1 MVEIFKSAL
10 KNGVI
15 VTDSS
20 FNNSETEAIVAV
32 SELSNYGYIVH
43 PNLLMHV
50 DLEQLIVAAYQLSG
64 SNRKYVPMYQNFPR
78 AVKEMSDIEILVDQI
93 VHYLSAG
100 TLVPNIPLERRE
112 ELKLSE
118 TLRTAVKLEKTSPVS
133 DYVSSRVQALVSKKQ
148 GMSTSEFEELKNLWD
163 NWTNEDKL
171 DVFVNAI
178 VSSTHGENS
187 ALAIKVIVSLIDKNR
202 ALEIINSADNADHLL
217 RYVIGIYGYK
227 NDRSSRDYSLAVDK
241 LNTDHATAVN
251 FLSMPNDVRR
261 AIISKL
267 ASFVSDRNEFGV
279 DKIFAKKD
287 LWKRVMRSIHP
298 YSLNGGLSDKQRRI
312 VDIIHEKIDY
322 ITYNGALEGAF
333 SSEDFARALKLLE
346 LNSGALLRRIN
357 QLITLNPKK
366 LRAINTKINKID
378 HVRLSTAISA
388 YNGVLAYNELSVHGE
403 NNVVVEN
410 SREVVD
416 VKTTV
421 NALKRLI
428 ERSVAQ
434 LDVSH
439 IKTVNI
445 ADGNFPMPLIVR
457 DASSSNKTVYRGE
470 IIAHFEDTD
479 TLRTFIH
486 WRNGGNG
493 RVDLDASMLLLDESL
508 EHVGHIGWNSYDR
521 DLGTYSG
528 DLTNAPGKKGAAEFI
543 DLDVK
548 DMNENNVKFA
558 LFSVN
563 SYSGQSFNTLDHIAG
578 VMLRGDSAKG
588 EIFDPRTVVNS
599 FSSVSQSREIIP
611 LLINF
616 EEKNVVWVD
625 SATSINDSYSSS
637 YMNKEE
643 VIKLVRAQT
652 GDKFSVED
660 FARMVAKVH
669 KLSVDK
675 NAKVDVETLT
685 ALLD

>member
-15 VTDSS
+15 VTDDS
-20 FNNSETEAIVAV
+20 FNNTETEAIVAV
-32 SELSNYGYIVH
+32 SELANYGYIVH
-43 PNLLMHV
+43 PDLLAHV

-78 AVKEMSDIEILVDQI
+78 SVKEMSDIEIFVDQI
-93 VHYLSAG
+93 IHYLSAG

-133 DYVSSRVQALVSKKQ
+133 DYVSSRVQTLISKKQ
-148 GMSTSEFEELKNLWD
+148 GMSVSEFEELKNLWS

-171 DVFVNAI
+171 DVFLKAI
-178 VSSTHGENS
+178 VSSSHGENS
-187 ALAIKVIVSLIDKNR
+187 ALAIKVIFTYIDKNR

-217 RYVIGIYGYK
+217 RYVASIYGYK
-227 NDRSSRDYSLAVDK
+227 NAHSSKDFSLAVDK
-241 LNTDHATAVN
+241 LNTSHATAVN
-251 FLSMPNDVRR
+251 FFSMPNDVRR
-261 AIISKL
+261 AIIAKL

-279 DKIFAKKD
+279 DKIFGKKE
-287 LWKRVMRSIHP
+287 LWQRVMKSIHP
-298 YSLNGGLSDKQRRI
+298 YSLNGGLTDKQRRI
-312 VDIIHEKIDY
+312 VDIIHGYTEY
-322 ITYNGALEGAF
+322 ITYNAALEEAF
-333 SSEDFARALKLLE
+333 NNKDFTRALKLLE

-357 QLITLNPKK
+357 QLIALNPQG
-366 LRAINTKINKID
+366 LRSINTKINKID
-378 HVRLSTAISA
+378 NVRLSTVISA

-416 VKTTV
+416 VKNTV

-428 ERSVAQ
+428 ERSVAK

-439 IKTVNI
+439 IKTINI
-445 ADGNFPMPLIVR
+445 ADGDFAMPLIVR
-457 DASSSNKTVYRGE
+457 DTSSSNKTVYRGE
-470 IIAHFEDTD
+470 TIVNFEDND
-479 TLRTFIH
+479 TLRVFVH
-486 WRNGGNG
+486 WRNGNSG
-493 RVDLDASMLLLDESL
+493 RVDLDASVMLLDESL
-508 EHVGHIGWNSYDR
+508 EHVGHVGWNSYDR
-521 DLGTYSG
+521 HLGTYSG
-528 DLTNAPGKKGAAEFI
+528 DLTNAPGKVGAAEFI
-543 DLDVK
+543 DIDVK
-548 DMNENNVKFA
+548 DMAKNNIKFA

-563 SYSGQSFNTLDHIAG
+563 SYTGQSFNSVDHIAG
-578 VMLRGDSAKG
+578 VMLRGNSEKG

-599 FSSVSQSREIIP
+599 FSSVSTSREVIP

-625 SATSINDSYSSS
+625 SSSSVRDFYSSS
-637 YMNKEE
+637 YNNREE
-643 VIKLVRAQT
+643 IAKLIQAQN
-652 GDKFSVED
+652 GDKFTVED
-660 FARMVAKVH
+660 FAHMVAKVH
-669 KLSVDK
+669 KLPVNK